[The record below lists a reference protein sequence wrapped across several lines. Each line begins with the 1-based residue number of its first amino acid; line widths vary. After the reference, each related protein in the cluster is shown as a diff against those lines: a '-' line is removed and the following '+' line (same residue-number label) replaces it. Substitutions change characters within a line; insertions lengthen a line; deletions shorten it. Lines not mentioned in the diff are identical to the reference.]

1 MMNMLKSRLS
11 YAALMVAAAVL
22 LPAGAFAQDAS
33 AAMGDN
39 ASNFIGGLVIW
50 LLPIGGAFAVF
61 AMFASDKSAQQN
73 RISRR

>member
-1 MMNMLKSRLS
+1 MMNMLNSRLS
-11 YAALMVAAAVL
+11 YAALIVAAAVL

-50 LLPIGGAFAVF
+50 LLPIGGAIAVGV
-61 AMFASDKSAQQN
+61 MRASDKSAQQN
-73 RISRR
+73 RVTRR